1 MKNLVMGVAKGY
13 GWNDIEPFVNS
24 FQKNCNNADLVLFV
38 DNPSKFTEDKLNR
51 GGVRIEQIPENL
63 KSMIIVCSRF
73 IMYKNFID
81 AHPEYEKIFCTDV
94 RDVIFQ
100 GDLFSKYADNKNFLV
115 YAKEADLIKNDKGN
129 YNQTWIR
136 QLFGESEYQKIADK
150 IIVCAGTIYG
160 SRSGINIFLENM
172 LKFITPKSN
181 WGDDQAT
188 LNYLVHNKLLSIE
201 NLIASDV
208 DTGEILTAGL
218 IKNEKIS
225 DTNILRGNGEIPAVV
240 HQYDRHEI
248 FNQLVDKIY
257 REKIFQPDENFTDL
271 KSALDQMFCL
281 VQRQNFNAATKFFI
295 NYVSRT
301 ENLNLDSYTL
311 LKLAEFILQRY
322 NPDAEFLIL
331 LLQKTLVTDFSSG
344 ITIQQIERIYRFFVV
359 AKRDLHCVNPEFT
372 NFVKNML
379 VACIDAFYKNN
390 NPELGKKYVNLL
402 ADWSN

>member
-13 GWNDIEPFVNS
+13 NWNDIEPFVNS
-24 FQKNCNNADLVLFV
+24 FKQNCLNADLVLFM
-38 DNPSKFTEDKLNR
+38 DNPSKFTENKLNR

-63 KSMIIVCSRF
+63 KHMVVNTRWE
-73 IMYKNFID
+73 MYENFLSS
-81 AHPEYEKIFCTDV
+81 HPEYEKIFCTDI

-100 GDLFSKYADNKNFLV
+100 GDLFSSYTEYKNFLV
-115 YAKEADLIKNDKGN
+115 YATEGQKIQDDQI
-129 YNQTWIR
+129 YNSKWIR
-136 QLFGESEYQKIADK
+136 HLFGENEYQKIKDNTA
-150 IIVCAGTIYG
+150 VCCGTIYG
-160 SRSGINIFLENM
+160 SCAGINILFEDM
-172 LKFITPKSN
+172 TKIFFKDTT
-181 WGDDQAT
+181 WGNDQGA
-188 LNYLVHNKLLSIE
+188 LNYFIHNKILPIE
-201 NLIASDV
+201 NQIESNV
-208 DTGEILTAGL
+208 ETGELFTVGVLKNFPIV
-218 IKNEKIS
+218 NEKI
-225 DTNILRGNGEIPAVV
+225 LRGDGGVPAVV
-240 HQYDRHEI
+240 HQYDRHPQLV
-248 FNQLVDKIY
+248 QLVDNLY
-257 REKIFQPDENFTDL
+257 REKDFQPDENFTDL
-271 KSALDQMFCL
+271 KSALAQMFCL

-301 ENLNLDSYTL
+301 KNLNLDSYTL